1 MATDRPPYPAPP
13 PAAVERSGGTIDIT
27 DRAGAT
33 AEDRESLGELIA
45 ETTRDISALLRT
57 EVELAKTEIK
67 EEVAQ
72 AGRAGAMIG
81 AGGLIGYLAV
91 LLLLLAA
98 AWAIAEAIAPWAG
111 LLIVGIVTGAVAA
124 ALITVGRKKLAA
136 VEAAPNTIE
145 TLQEDVQWAKQQ
157 LS

>member
-1 MATDRPPYPAPP
+1 MTTDQPQARSVPSD
-13 PAAVERSGGTIDIT
+13 ERSRTTIDIT
-27 DRAGAT
+27 DREPVSG
-33 AEDRESLGELIA
+33 DRESLGELVA
-45 ETTRDISALLRT
+45 ATTRDLSALMRS

-67 EEVAQ
+67 EELAE

-81 AGGLIGYLAV
+81 AGALVGYLAL

-98 AWAIAEAIAPWAG
+98 AWGIAEVVAPWAG
-111 LLIVGIVTGAVAA
+111 LLIVGIVTAAVAA
-124 ALITVGRKKLAA
+124 VLVSIGRKKLAA

-145 TLQEDVQWAKQQ
+145 TLQEDVQWARQQ

>member
-1 MATDRPPYPAPP
+1 MVDRPPYPAPSP
-13 PAAVERSGGTIDIT
+13 SAVDRSSGTIDVT
-27 DRAGAT
+27 DRSEAGAD
-33 AEDRESLGELIA
+33 ERESLGELIA

-81 AGGLIGYLAV
+81 AGGLIGYLAL

-111 LLIVGIVTGAVAA
+111 LLIVGIVTAVVAA
-124 ALITVGRKKLAA
+124 VLITAGRKKLAA

-145 TLQEDVQWAKQQ
+145 TLQEDVQWARQQ

>member
-1 MATDRPPYPAPP
+1 MALDPPYQAPQP
-13 PAAVERSGGTIDIT
+13 QDERSGGTIDIT
-27 DRAGAT
+27 DRDARGAP
-33 AEDRESLGELIA
+33 DGNESLGELFA
-45 ETTRDISALLRT
+45 ATTRDLSALMRT

-81 AGGLIGYLAV
+81 AGGLVGYLAL

-98 AWAIAEAIAPWAG
+98 AWAIAEALAPWAG
-111 LLIVGIVTGAVAA
+111 LLIVGVVTAAVAA
-124 ALITVGRKKLAA
+124 VLIIAGRKRLAA